1 MLNETIKEVKQ
12 LNILLSSVSGKF
24 WVQEAE
30 NLLNCLLIIT
40 GMIQLKISDSV
51 LLSEIWL
58 VALQEDMLR
67 KMRSKNI
74 FIEVFIFI
82 REWKPSAKQNKQTK
96 SLFLLSRFLSTPRP
110 FSIGLEQDYWDR
122 SETSFQAYV
131 KAFLFEIKASPQP
144 TCKIRFHFIGRNQ
157 RMGII
162 VG

>member
-1 MLNETIKEVKQ
+1 MLNETIKEAKQ

-51 LLSEIWL
+51 LLFEIWL

-82 REWKPSAKQNKQTK
+82 REWKPSAKQNKQ
-96 SLFLLSRFLSTPRP
+96 
-110 FSIGLEQDYWDR
+110 
-122 SETSFQAYV
+122 
-131 KAFLFEIKASPQP
+131 KASSYCLDFCPP
-144 TCKIRFHFIGRNQ
+144 LDHFQ
-157 RMGII
+157 
-162 VG
+162 